1 MQYVIGLFNCLETQ
15 TPHTHT
21 HTSQISRHTFPQSL
35 KPYIF
40 LACIRNIYFI
50 ARFTPQSFLTQNCR
64 FFNES
69 VNLKLLRYLFS
80 SQIYESAFINIFG
93 CVASKSKMFTRC
105 IYEIRI
111 VKLKLCKYMYAYIY
125 F

>member
-1 MQYVIGLFNCLETQ
+1 MKV
-15 TPHTHT
+15 
-21 HTSQISRHTFPQSL
+21 R
-35 KPYIF
+35 
-40 LACIRNIYFI
+40 
-50 ARFTPQSFLTQNCR
+50 
-64 FFNES
+64 
-69 VNLKLLRYLFS
+69 
-80 SQIYESAFINIFG
+80 FINIFG